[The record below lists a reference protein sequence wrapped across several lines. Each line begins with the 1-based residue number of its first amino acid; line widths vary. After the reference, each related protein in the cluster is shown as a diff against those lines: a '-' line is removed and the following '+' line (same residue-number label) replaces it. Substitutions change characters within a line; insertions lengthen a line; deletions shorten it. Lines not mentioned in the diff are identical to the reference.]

1 MEKAVLEGLAFLKK
15 DQIHWPVQVS
25 PIQPKE
31 SQKMA
36 LCAQNGEESEIFGEQ
51 HSRGTELND

>member
-15 DQIHWPVQVS
+15 GQIYWPVQVS
-25 PIQPKE
+25 PIQSKE

-36 LCAQNGEESEIFGEQ
+36 LCIQNGEESEIFGEQ
-51 HSRGTELND
+51 HSW